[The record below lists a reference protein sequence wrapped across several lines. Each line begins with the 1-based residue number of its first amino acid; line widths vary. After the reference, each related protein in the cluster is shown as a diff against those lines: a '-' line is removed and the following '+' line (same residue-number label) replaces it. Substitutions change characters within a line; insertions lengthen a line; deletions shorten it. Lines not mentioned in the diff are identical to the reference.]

1 MCTAQRELSSEI
13 FPVFPSCFLW
23 ALLACLLICSGHAFW
38 MLIFFAKKIP
48 EMNVTNSC
56 GSQASH
62 LHTLRNAVC
71 LLLLV
76 IPGQLDAAHKLYTV
90 CYTWLISAQAI
101 KMLLVQPTTSLPPC
115 WRQSLENSGPM
126 HSPLSLLLTQFMLH
140 FITMRNDFK
149 LKKFIITLENVIIIW
164 YNEMQAN

>member
-1 MCTAQRELSSEI
+1 MCAPQRELFSEI

-48 EMNVTNSC
+48 EMNVTNSRV
-56 GSQASH
+56 SQASH
-62 LHTLRNAVC
+62 LHALRNAVC

-76 IPGQLDAAHKLYTV
+76 IPGQPDAAHKLCTV
-90 CYTWLISAQAI
+90 RYTWLISAQAI
-101 KMLLVQPTTSLPPC
+101 KTLLVQPTPC

-126 HSPLSLLLTQFMLH
+126 CSPLCLLLTQFMFH
-140 FITMRNDFK
+140 FITMRYDFK
-149 LKKFIITLENVIIIW
+149 FKKIIITLENVTITW